1 MLFYH
6 RVDKGYD
13 EFAIITEKLWENKWD
28 LFNNYNCKID
38 NNYNN
43 NKTYNYKTFEGSLQ
57 PLNIWWIWAL
67 PRAGRQASTPLGLLT
82 PTPCAEN

>member
-13 EFAIITEKLWENKWD
+13 EVAIITKELQENKWD
-28 LFNNYNCKID
+28 LFNKYNCKID
-38 NNYNN
+38 

-57 PLNIWWIWAL
+57 PLNIW
-67 PRAGRQASTPLGLLT
+67 
-82 PTPCAEN
+82 

>member
-13 EFAIITEKLWENKWD
+13 EVAIITKELQENKWD
-28 LFNNYNCKID
+28 LFNYYNCKID
-38 NNYNN
+38 

-57 PLNIWWIWAL
+57 PLNIWWIKAL
-67 PRAGRQASTPLGLLT
+67 PRAGRQASTPLWLFT
-82 PTPCAEN
+82 PTPRAEN